1 MSWMFMVF
9 HTPLVSGVHVAVIL
23 FPSLKT
29 FPGFGSEG
37 VGSAKATNTRDKI
50 KVGKARENI
59 EVAFSEKKVEQ
70 SRWGFFGSFVS
81 RQRRDKYKRVT
92 GGKERVEWEK
102 DEARRKATRRSSV
115 EY

>member
-1 MSWMFMVF
+1 MFMVF
-9 HTPLVSGVHVAVIL
+9 HTPVESGVHVAVIL

-59 EVAFSEKKVEQ
+59 EAAISMKKVEQ
-70 SRWGFFGSFVS
+70 SR
-81 RQRRDKYKRVT
+81 
-92 GGKERVEWEK
+92 GGCRGKKILWMLYIKAKERQV
-102 DEARRKATRRSSV
+102 
-115 EY
+115 